1 MQPTYVIGMGEA
13 LWDLLPEG
21 PKLGGAPANFAYHAA
36 QFGLP
41 ARIVSAVGD
50 DPAGDRMLEEFG
62 RLGLETAIE
71 RVPYPTGS
79 VGIELDAEGVP
90 RYDFPTEVAW
100 DRIPFTPRLEELA
113 GATRAV
119 CFGSLAQRH
128 PVSRATIGRFLDAM
142 PRTADRWRIFDI
154 NLRQHF
160 YDEQTLAASLG
171 RCDLLKINDEELE
184 VLTPMLRLGAG
195 GAEARCRELAARY
208 GLRAVVLTCGARGS
222 HVVTPD
228 DASYLATPKVEVVDT
243 VGAGDSFTASFTAA
257 LLRGRTLRAAHALAV
272 DVSAWVCTRA
282 GAMPRLPEELLR
294 RAEEE

>member
-1 MQPTYVIGMGEA
+1 MQPTYVIGMGEV

-21 PKLGGAPANFAYHAA
+21 PKPGGAPANFAYHAA

-50 DPAGDRMLEEFG
+50 DEPGDRLLEEFG
-62 RLGLETAIE
+62 RLGLKCEIE

-79 VGIELDAEGVP
+79 VRIALDAAGVP
-90 RYDFPTEVAW
+90 RYEFPPEVAW
-100 DRIPFTPRLEELA
+100 DNIPFTPRLDELA
-113 GATRAV
+113 RATRAV
-119 CFGSLAQRH
+119 CFGTLAQRS
-128 PVSRATIGRFLDAM
+128 PASQATIGRFLDAM

-154 NLRQHF
+154 NLRQRF
-160 YDEQTLAASLG
+160 YTEPTILRSLE

-184 VLTPMLRLGAG
+184 VLTPMLALPAG
-195 GAEARCRELAARY
+195 GVEARCRALVARY
-208 GLRAVVLTCGARGS
+208 GLRAAVLTCGARGS
-222 HVVTPD
+222 YVITAD
-228 DASYLATPKVEVVDT
+228 ETSYLPTPKVEVVDT

-272 DVSAWVCTRA
+272 EVSAWVCTQA

-294 RAEEE
+294 RAAE